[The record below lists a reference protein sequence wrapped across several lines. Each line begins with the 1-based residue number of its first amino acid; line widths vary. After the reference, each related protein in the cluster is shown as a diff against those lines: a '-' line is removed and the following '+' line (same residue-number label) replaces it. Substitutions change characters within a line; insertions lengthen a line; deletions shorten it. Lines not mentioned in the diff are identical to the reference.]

1 MKKISNAFF
10 PYFFV
15 RNDKIFYVDCKNKKR
30 KKKEKG

>member
-10 PYFFV
+10 RTSI